1 MAKRAKKKT
10 GTRRKT
16 GYTIALLIMGIVA
29 IGFLV
34 MLILLNALPTGLTM
48 GLITVLL
55 GLLLI
60 CAVLFTSKKKG
71 VRITGIILAIFFM
84 IVFSSATVF
93 MGSTYAML
101 NNISGSGQ
109 GIQTGSSS
117 KINVTEEPF
126 NVYITGIDQWSKEKG
141 LDLERS
147 DVNMIVT
154 VHPATHKIVLTS
166 IPRDSYIPLHRT
178 GTMDKLTHTGIYGVD
193 ETLSS
198 VHDWLGLDFDYYVK
212 MNFNACVDIVDAI
225 GGIEVDS
232 PKDFDSKISKYSY
245 KKGINHLNGKQALY
259 YARERAAFQ
268 GEDQIRVKNQLQVVE
283 AVINKMTSSTVLLT
297 SYSKIMDALGDEM
310 ETNMPTSDIQKL
322 IKMQLSDMRD
332 WDITSQR
339 MTGTYDMATVASM
352 NSKNEYSVL
361 MVSAKSKQS
370 CMETIRKV
378 MNPTDEELRI
388 AKNEKAQATLK
399 SFLDKLLSR
408 NKDEQDVN
416 EIVPAS
422 SDYGTQY
429 EKNDKYK
436 GPLKWGED
444 IAEIEARDNVET
456 ESGKIIFYG
465 SSSIRKW
472 KTLEEDMAPLSVL
485 NHGFGGSTVNDCVY
499 YADRLIIPYK
509 PKAIVF
515 YAGTNDIAYGF
526 SADTAYDR
534 TMDFFDYIHE
544 ELPETKIYY
553 IEQTRQPDRD
563 EYWEDMKDLNARVEK
578 YAKTDD
584 LVTFIETSEILNTE
598 YDEARPEYFV
608 DDGKHFT
615 AEGYAAWTKA
625 IRPILIK
632 ELSE

>member
-1 MAKRAKKKT
+1 
-10 GTRRKT
+10 
-16 GYTIALLIMGIVA
+16 
-29 IGFLV
+29 
-34 MLILLNALPTGLTM
+34 
-48 GLITVLL
+48 
-55 GLLLI
+55 
-60 CAVLFTSKKKG
+60 
-71 VRITGIILAIFFM
+71 
-84 IVFSSATVF
+84 
-93 MGSTYAML
+93 
-101 NNISGSGQ
+101 
-109 GIQTGSSS
+109 
-117 KINVTEEPF
+117 
-126 NVYITGIDQWSKEKG
+126 
-141 LDLERS
+141 
-147 DVNMIVT
+147 
-154 VHPATHKIVLTS
+154 
-166 IPRDSYIPLHRT
+166 
-178 GTMDKLTHTGIYGVD
+178 
-193 ETLSS
+193 
-198 VHDWLGLDFDYYVK
+198 
-212 MNFNACVDIVDAI
+212 
-225 GGIEVDS
+225 
-232 PKDFDSKISKYSY
+232 
-245 KKGINHLNGKQALY
+245 
-259 YARERAAFQ
+259 
-268 GEDQIRVKNQLQVVE
+268 
-283 AVINKMTSSTVLLT
+283 
-297 SYSKIMDALGDEM
+297 
-310 ETNMPTSDIQKL
+310 
-322 IKMQLSDMRD
+322 
-332 WDITSQR
+332 
-339 MTGTYDMATVASM
+339 MATVASM

-578 YAKTDD
+578 YAKSDD

-598 YDEARPEYFV
+598 DDEARLEYFV

-615 AEGYAAWTKA
+615 TEGYAAWTKA
-625 IRPILIK
+625 IRPILVK